1 MAVGEAFPRNPFIHQ
16 LSFYKHMAPTL
27 SGQVILVTGSTRG
40 IGRAIAETLVARG
53 ATVAVHGRALPQVE
67 KVCSSIR
74 PGRTIPVSADLS
86 EPEAAGRLVESVF
99 RRGGRLDGLVNNA
112 GAGRAVAFRG
122 LKLEDWRATQQLNLE
137 AAFVACRSAYP
148 LMRRARSG
156 SIVNIASLA
165 AHGPGRM
172 MGADYAA
179 SKAGLISLTRSFA
192 LEAAR
197 FGIRCNAVSPGMVDT
212 DMTEGLTEENIRNL
226 AIPLKR
232 LGKPE
237 DVANVV
243 AFLLSEEASYLT
255 GQVIHVDG
263 GQFMYG

>member
-1 MAVGEAFPRNPFIHQ
+1 MALTF
-16 LSFYKHMAPTL
+16 

-40 IGRAIAETLVARG
+40 IGRAIAETLVERG
-53 ATVAVHGRALPQVE
+53 ATVAVHGRDFDQVK
-67 KVCSSIR
+67 KVCCAIH
-74 PGRTIPVSADLS
+74 PHRTIPLSADLS
-86 EPEAAGRLVESVF
+86 DPETAGHLVESAF
-99 RRGGRLDGLVNNA
+99 RPWGRLDGLVNNA

-122 LKLEDWRATQQLNLE
+122 LKLEDWRATHQLNLE
-137 AAFVACRSAYP
+137 SVFVACRGAYP

-197 FGIRCNAVSPGMVDT
+197 FGIRCNAVSPGMVET
-212 DMTEGLTEENIRNL
+212 DMTEGLTEENIRKL

-232 LGKPE
+232 LAKPA
-237 DVANVV
+237 DVAKVV

>member
-1 MAVGEAFPRNPFIHQ
+1 
-16 LSFYKHMAPTL
+16 MAPTF

-40 IGRAIAETLVARG
+40 IGRAIAETLTLRG
-53 ATVAVHGRALPQVE
+53 AIVAVHGRDLDQVKE
-67 KVCSSIR
+67 VCSAIH
-74 PGRTIPVSADLS
+74 PDRTIPVSADLY
-86 EPEAAGRLVESVF
+86 EPEAAGQLVEYTF
-99 RRGGRLDGLVNNA
+99 RQRGRLDGLVNNA

-122 LKLEDWRATQQLNLE
+122 LKLEDWRATQKLNLE
-137 AAFVACRSAYP
+137 SAFVACHRAYP

-179 SKAGLISLTRSFA
+179 SKAGLISLTRTFA

-197 FGIRCNAVSPGMVDT
+197 FGIRCNAVSPGIAET
-212 DMTEGLTEENIRNL
+212 DMTEGLTEENIRKL

-232 LGKPE
+232 LAKPM
-237 DVANVV
+237 DVAKVV

>member
-1 MAVGEAFPRNPFIHQ
+1 MA
-16 LSFYKHMAPTL
+16 STL

-40 IGRAIAETLVARG
+40 IGRAIADTLAQRE
-53 ATVAVHGRALPQVE
+53 ATVAVHGRNLDQV
-67 KVCSSIR
+67 KTVCSEIHPR
-74 PGRTIPVSADLS
+74 RTIPVSADLS
-86 EPEAAGRLVESVF
+86 EPKAAGQLVKAVF
-99 RRGGRLDGLVNNA
+99 DQAGRLDGLVNNA
-112 GAGRAVAFRG
+112 GAGRPVAFRG
-122 LKLEDWRATQQLNLE
+122 LKLDDWRATQQLNLE
-137 AAFVACRSAYP
+137 SAFVACQEAYR
-148 LMRRARSG
+148 LMRLARSG

-212 DMTEGLTEENIRNL
+212 DMTEGLTKENISKL
-226 AIPLKR
+226 AIPLNR
-232 LGKPE
+232 LARPQ

-243 AFLLSEEASYLT
+243 AFLLSDEASYLT

>member
-1 MAVGEAFPRNPFIHQ
+1 
-16 LSFYKHMAPTL
+16 MAPSF
-27 SGQVILVTGSTRG
+27 SGHVILVTGSTRG
-40 IGRAIAETLVARG
+40 IGRAIAEALVERG
-53 ATVAVHGRALPQVE
+53 ATVAIHGRTLAQVE
-67 KVCSSIR
+67 KVCSAIH

-86 EPEAAGRLVESVF
+86 EPEAAGLLVDAVF
-99 RRGGRLDGLVNNA
+99 RKGGRLDGLVNNA

-122 LKLEDWRATQQLNLE
+122 LKLEDWRATHRLNLE
-137 AAFVACRSAYP
+137 SAFVACRRAYSI
-148 LMRRARSG
+148 MRRARSG
-156 SIVNIASLA
+156 SIVNMASLA

-197 FGIRCNAVSPGMVDT
+197 FGIRCNAVSPGMVET
-212 DMTEGLTEENIRNL
+212 EMTEGLTEENIRNL

-243 AFLLSEEASYLT
+243 AFLISEEASYLT

>member
-1 MAVGEAFPRNPFIHQ
+1 
-16 LSFYKHMAPTL
+16 
-27 SGQVILVTGSTRG
+27 
-40 IGRAIAETLVARG
+40 
-53 ATVAVHGRALPQVE
+53 
-67 KVCSSIR
+67 
-74 PGRTIPVSADLS
+74 
-86 EPEAAGRLVESVF
+86 
-99 RRGGRLDGLVNNA
+99 
-112 GAGRAVAFRG
+112 
-122 LKLEDWRATQQLNLE
+122 
-137 AAFVACRSAYP
+137 
-148 LMRRARSG
+148 
-156 SIVNIASLA
+156 
-165 AHGPGRM
+165 M

-197 FGIRCNAVSPGMVDT
+197 FGIRCNAVSPGMVET

-232 LGKPE
+232 LAKPK

>member
-1 MAVGEAFPRNPFIHQ
+1 
-16 LSFYKHMAPTL
+16 MAPTF

-40 IGRAIAETLVARG
+40 IGRAIAETLAQRG
-53 ATVAVHGRALPQVE
+53 AIVAVHGRDLDQV
-67 KVCSSIR
+67 KTVCSAIH
-74 PGRTIPVSADLS
+74 PDRTIPVAADLY
-86 EPEAAGRLVESVF
+86 EPEAAGQLVDDTF
-99 RRGGRLDGLVNNA
+99 QQGGRLDGLVNNA

-122 LKLEDWRATQQLNLE
+122 LKLEDWRATQKLNLE
-137 AAFVACRSAYP
+137 SAFVTCQRAYP

-179 SKAGLISLTRSFA
+179 SKAGLISLTRTFA

-197 FGIRCNAVSPGMVDT
+197 FGIRCNAVSPGIAET
-212 DMTEGLTEENIRNL
+212 DMTEGLTGENIRKL

-232 LGKPE
+232 LARPV
-237 DVANVV
+237 DVAKVV